1 MKRSIAY
8 GGHETTS
15 RPKTAWIENSINDLG
30 SLYLSSDVSLG
41 LGSRVLGLGSCGL
54 GLEVCVL
61 GLGGYVLV
69 NITVF
74 K

>member
-8 GGHETTS
+8 GGHETTG

-41 LGSRVLGLGSCGL
+41 LGS
-54 GLEVCVL
+54 
-61 GLGGYVLV
+61 
-69 NITVF
+69 
-74 K
+74 